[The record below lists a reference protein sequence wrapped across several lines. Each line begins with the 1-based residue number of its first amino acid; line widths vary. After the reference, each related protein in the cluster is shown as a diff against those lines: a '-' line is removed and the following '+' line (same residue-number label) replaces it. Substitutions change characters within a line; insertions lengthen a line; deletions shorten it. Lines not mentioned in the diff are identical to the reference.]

1 MMITI
6 PLYDDVL
13 QCIVEISYIYIFVCE
28 EENAEEEKQ
37 VEEEVEPTQVKKLL
51 CKLRW
56 INNIILSF
64 RT

>member
-1 MMITI
+1 MEKSDI
-6 PLYDDVL
+6 
-13 QCIVEISYIYIFVCE
+13 CE
-28 EENAEEEKQ
+28 EENAEEEKQLEEEKQ